1 MLVEFLRIGF
11 QISERKA
18 CRLVRIG
25 RSSQRYKSCA
35 KDQTALR
42 IRLRDL
48 AASRVRYGFQRL
60 HLLLVREGWKV
71 NHKRIHRL
79 YKEEGL
85 QLRLKKT
92 GKKRASVP
100 RVPPPPASAPN
111 ERWSMDFMADQLADG
126 RKFRVLAL
134 VDHFSRVSPGIAAGF
149 SMSGERV
156 VALLEQMVTVHG
168 LPKAICVD
176 NGPEFISRALDAWA
190 WRNGVQLC
198 FSRPGKPTDNAFS
211 EAFNSRLRQECLAI
225 NWFVSLEDA
234 QGHLEAWLK
243 DYNTERPHSSLGNQ
257 SPQEFLSRWRAPST
271 NLEACS

>member
-1 MLVEFLRIGF
+1 MLVEFLRAGF

-25 RSSQRYKSCA
+25 RSSQRYQSQA
-35 KDQTALR
+35 KDQSALR

-71 NHKRIHRL
+71 NHKRVYRL

-100 RVPPPPASAPN
+100 RVQPPPAGAPN
-111 ERWSMDFMADQLADG
+111 ERCSMDFMADRLADG

-134 VDHFSRVSPGIAAGF
+134 VDHFSRVSPGIAAEL

-156 VALLEQMVTVHG
+156 VALLEQIAATHG
-168 LPKAICVD
+168 LPKTICVD
-176 NGPEFISRALDAWA
+176 NGPEFISRVLDAWA
-190 WRNGVQLC
+190 WRRGVQLC

-225 NWFVSLEDA
+225 NWFVSMEDA
-234 QGHLEAWLK
+234 QTQLENWLM

-257 SPQEFLSRWRAPST
+257 SPQEFLARWQASRT
-271 NLEACS
+271 DLEACS